1 MGYAKRIYALAASEM
16 KARRDKAEQ
25 QAAQNKAAFLR
36 QCPQV
41 LDIEGE
47 MAKTGLAAVKAVGAG
62 KDAVEIIRNLAKYNL
77 ELQAKRKKLLLQNG
91 FPADFLQP
99 HYTCTACEDTGAT
112 DGKPCACYQKLLRE
126 IAFRELSAKTPL
138 QLCTFD
144 SFSLSCYPNTP
155 DHSGVIPRQKME
167 EVLRFCKRYADTF
180 SLQSPSLLFFG
191 NTGLGKTHLSLAIA
205 AAAIEKGY
213 GVVYGTAQNLFS
225 ALEKEHFGKAAED
238 EDTESMLLDCDLLI
252 LDDLGTEFTTG
263 FVTASFYNIVNTRL
277 LCGKPTV
284 INTNLT
290 FAELEDKYTNRIVSR
305 ILGCYQVRRF
315 YGEDMRVKMRLEQ
328 K

>member
-1 MGYAKRIYALAASEM
+1 
-16 KARRDKAEQ
+16 
-25 QAAQNKAAFLR
+25 
-36 QCPQV
+36 
-41 LDIEGE
+41 
-47 MAKTGLAAVKAVGAG
+47 
-62 KDAVEIIRNLAKYNL
+62 KDAVDIINSLAKYNL
-77 ELQAKRKKLLLQNG
+77 ELQAKRKELLLQNG

-99 HYTCTACEDTGAT
+99 HYTCAVCEDTGAV
-112 DGKPCACYQKLLRE
+112 DGKECACYQKLLRD

-144 SFSLSCYPNTP
+144 SFSLSYYQDTP
-155 DHSGVIPRQKME
+155 DGNGIIPRQKME
-167 EVLRFCKRYADTF
+167 EVLNFCKRYADTF

-213 GVVYGTAQNLFS
+213 GVVYGAAQNLFS
-225 ALEKEHFGKAAED
+225 ALEKEHFGKSAE
-238 EDTESMLLDCDLLI
+238 EDIEAMLLDCDLLI

-263 FVTASFYNIVNTRL
+263 FVTASFYNIINTRL

-284 INTNLT
+284 INTNLS
-290 FAELEDKYTNRIVSR
+290 FEELEDKYTNRIVSR

-315 YGEDMRVKMRLEQ
+315 YGEDMRVKKRFEQ

>member
-1 MGYAKRIYALAASEM
+1 MGYAKRIYALAASEL
-16 KARRDKAEQ
+16 KARREKAERE
-25 QAAQNKAAFLR
+25 AAQHKAEFAKK
-36 QCPQV
+36 CPQI
-41 LDIEGE
+41 LQIESE

-62 KDAVEIIRNLAKYNL
+62 KDAVEIIRNLAQYNL
-77 ELQAKRKKLLLQNG
+77 ELQEKRKTLLLQNG
-91 FPADFLQP
+91 FSADFLQP
-99 HYTCTACEDTGAT
+99 HYTCPLCEDTGTA
-112 DGKPCACYQKLLRE
+112 DGKECICRQKLLRE

-144 SFSLSCYPNTP
+144 SFSLAYYQDTP
-155 DHSGVIPRQKME
+155 DRDGVIPRQKMK
-167 EVLRFCKRYADTF
+167 EVLHFCKRYADTF

-205 AAAIEKGY
+205 AAAIEKGC
-213 GVVYGTAQNLFS
+213 GVIYGTAQNLFS

-238 EDTESMLLDCDLLI
+238 DTEAMLLDCDLLI

-263 FVTASFYNIVNTRL
+263 FVTAAFYNIVNTRL
-277 LCGKPTV
+277 LCGKPTL
-284 INTNLT
+284 INTNLS
-290 FAELEDKYTNRIVSR
+290 FEELEDKYSNRIVSR

-315 YGEDMRVKMRLEQ
+315 YGEDMRVKKRFEP